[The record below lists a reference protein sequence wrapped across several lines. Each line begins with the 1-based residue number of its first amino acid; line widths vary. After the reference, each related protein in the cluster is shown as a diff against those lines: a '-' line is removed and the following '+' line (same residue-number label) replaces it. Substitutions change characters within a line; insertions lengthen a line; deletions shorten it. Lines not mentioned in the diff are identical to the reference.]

1 MDVERIGDGSWHFR
15 LGVIERWVV
24 TAGAAVLAGV
34 CAWVVVEFRDQLK
47 SQQATLGALLT
58 AQAVANQQLGQ
69 LSRQLEQVP
78 GIVQGMAEVK
88 VRVDEHERRIHEL
101 EQVRRLR

>member
-1 MDVERIGDGSWHFR
+1 MDVERVNDGAWHFR
-15 LGVIERWVV
+15 LGAVERWVV
-24 TAGAAVLAGV
+24 ILVAGAFVSLCGWIV
-34 CAWVVVEFRDQLK
+34 KEFKEQLNN
-47 SQQATLGALLT
+47 QQTTLGALLT
-58 AQAVANQQLGQ
+58 AQAVANKQLEQ